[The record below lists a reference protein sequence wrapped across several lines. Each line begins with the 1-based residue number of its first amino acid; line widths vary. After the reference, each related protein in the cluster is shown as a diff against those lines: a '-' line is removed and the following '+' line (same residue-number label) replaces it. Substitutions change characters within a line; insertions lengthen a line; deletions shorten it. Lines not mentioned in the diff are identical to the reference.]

1 MSAVR
6 TQLLAAALA
15 AFACS
20 ACRTTDEDPPTPVAP
35 VESVRLG
42 SLDNCY
48 HYGEVYVASQ
58 PDANVLELLERRG
71 FVLVVDLRTALEER
85 ALPVAA
91 TARRLGLPYEQVPIA
106 LSDLSDANV
115 DRALALLEAAER
127 GPMLV
132 FCDTGARAALV
143 LAIELATRGGLEI
156 EEALAEG
163 RAAGMKPG
171 APEAAA
177 RRQIERVRARTA
189 ASAQATSASTTNPS
203 SSASRQAGGS
213 E

>member
-1 MSAVR
+1 MGR
-6 TQLLAAALA
+6 TPALA
-15 AFACS
+15 LCAIALVCG
-20 ACRTTDEDPPTPVAP
+20 ACRSTDDEPPTPVAP

-48 HYGEVYVASQ
+48 HYGNVYVASQ

-71 FVLVVDLRTALEER
+71 FVSVVDLRTADEVRVLS
-85 ALPVAA
+85 VAA
-91 TARRLGLPYEQVPIA
+91 VARRLALPFEHVPINLA
-106 LSDLSDANV
+106 ELSDANV
-115 DRALALLEAAER
+115 DRALALLDAGER

-132 FCDTGARAALV
+132 FCDTGARAAFI
-143 LAIELATRGGLEI
+143 LAIELATRGGLEL

-177 RRQIERVRARTA
+177 RLQIERVRARTA
-189 ASAQATSASTTNPS
+189 AAAQAISASTTSAS
-203 SSASRQAGGS
+203 SSLSRHAGGRA
-213 E
+213 

>member
-1 MSAVR
+1 M
-6 TQLLAAALA
+6 
-15 AFACS
+15 
-20 ACRTTDEDPPTPVAP
+20 PVAP

-48 HYGEVYVASQ
+48 HYGDVYVASQ

-71 FVLVVDLRTALEER
+71 FVLVVDLRTQDEER
-85 ALPVAA
+85 LLPIAPA
-91 TARRLGLPYEQVPIA
+91 ARRLGLPYEQVPIEFA
-106 LSDLSDANV
+106 KLSDVHV
-115 DRALALLEAAER
+115 DRALALLDAAER

-132 FCDTGARAALV
+132 FCDTGARAAFV
-143 LAIELATRGGLEI
+143 LAIELATRGGLEL

-189 ASAQATSASTTNPS
+189 ASAQATSASTTSPS

-213 E
+213 V